1 MTPTFFVSVY
11 PQKFSGQEQIAYWAV
26 IYADGVGPGEGF
38 RDLQAAARRNGEVWI
53 VAKNLNLDDVKTI
66 AVEVAIT
73 HPERRYFV
81 MPLLLPLPPT
91 RH

>member
-11 PQKFSGQEQIAYWAV
+11 PQKFSGQEQIEYWAV
-26 IYADGVGPGEGF
+26 IHADGVGPEDGW
-38 RDLQAAARRNGEVWI
+38 RDLQAAARAGEVWI
-53 VAKNLNLDDVKTI
+53 IARNLNLVEAKAT
-66 AVEVAIT
+66 AVTVAIN

-81 MPLLLPLPPT
+81 MPLVMPPPPT